1 MQRYSSSSNPTDK
14 AVSTSSVTRIPTA
27 PDSSRIRGSPFG
39 PDTGTAAGVVRRRG
53 AAVLGTVA
61 RYPRCRQAPATT
73 TVVAGALPAADRAM
87 ADDCQGRPPVVR
99 QKVRQVV
106 RQKAR
111 PVARHV
117 RPEARPVVRHV
128 RPEVRHDCPGRYPRV
143 VRSIHRWVP
152 AHPGPHRRPMAVRSA
167 PRPPTEHLT
176 RWGR

>member
-61 RYPRCRQAPATT
+61 GCPRCRQAPATT

-99 QKVRQVV
+99 QKV
-106 RQKAR
+106 R